1 MGVLRSRPMSEN
13 HGVRLRLWE
22 LGVAVALLG
31 AAWLLPALAPVVLPA
46 LPPAPARF
54 TAARDGRLLARH
66 RYGNVP
72 VRVVALPAATKD
84 QRVYPIERIRG
95 DAPPPGGYAG
105 VAEDLAT
112 APGKRRVAW

>member
-1 MGVLRSRPMSEN
+1 MSEN
-13 HGVRLRLWE
+13 HGVRSRLWG

-46 LPPAPARF
+46 LPPAPASF

-72 VRVVALPAATKD
+72 VRVVALPVATKD
-84 QRVYPIERIRG
+84 PINIQPRQLRVMLLHLEERQFL
-95 DAPPPGGYAG
+95 
-105 VAEDLAT
+105 AEAIAL
-112 APGKRRVAW
+112 PVIGRPVSPRRRR